1 MCRLWQRLES
11 RLIEMRERRK
21 RLLRSIYLKEYT
33 NMTNFEKE
41 YEKKE

>member
-1 MCRLWQRLES
+1 MWQRLES

-21 RLLRSIYLKEYT
+21 RLLRSIYLKENN